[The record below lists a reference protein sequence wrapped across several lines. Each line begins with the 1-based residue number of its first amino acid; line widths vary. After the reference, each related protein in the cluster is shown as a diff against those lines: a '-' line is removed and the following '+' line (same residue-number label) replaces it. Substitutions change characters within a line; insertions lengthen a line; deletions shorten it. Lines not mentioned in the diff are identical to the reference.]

1 MKHPDSPGG
10 DDVPPN
16 RLDRGVDWGRGRLSQ
31 GICKVV
37 GGEVTLNQAVAVC
50 GSARFLRVSQS
61 TPVSAMDQLR
71 SNCDVDSDSGAN
83 SLTKFDPL
91 LAASGSPSS
100 LPQSIEVSQ
109 SNSNSPN
116 ASLTGLSSFVGIN
129 VSKRQRSPNWTTKED
144 EQLARSW
151 VDVSRNPIFAS
162 EQRGEE
168 FFKRVC
174 EHFNHHWH
182 GNPRTPAGVR
192 ERWGILQPAC
202 LRFNV
207 IYHQVVAH
215 CQLTLPSPSPEHCRR
230 LAHECFSE
238 QTVTRT
244 QRHRQFQYE
253 TVWEIV
259 KDTPRFRMP
268 TQPRPGPIVCSGSTH
283 PVAATFSNPSGLSL
297 IHVNGKS
304 QLRQEPDIS
313 AVRQPSEINGR
324 GSHPSI
330 TASHHPPSP
339 VENKKRRISG
349 LQYDESDPE
358 LEASSS
364 SFALDDRRNERNG
377 FQPSTSALH
386 DRLALERE
394 RFMADKEERSR
405 ESIRK
410 DKELDLRIKASD
422 RDDLM
427 LDLKIIQTN
436 VDDCPDET
444 SKRALDLMKAAVLK
458 KYNNDPSVT

>member
-1 MKHPDSPGG
+1 
-10 DDVPPN
+10 
-16 RLDRGVDWGRGRLSQ
+16 
-31 GICKVV
+31 
-37 GGEVTLNQAVAVC
+37 
-50 GSARFLRVSQS
+50 
-61 TPVSAMDQLR
+61 MDQLR
-71 SNCDVDSDSGAN
+71 SDSDSGAN

-100 LPQSIEVSQ
+100 LPQSIDVSH
-109 SNSNSPN
+109 SNVNSPN
-116 ASLTGLSSFVGIN
+116 TSLTGLSNFVGIN

-144 EQLARSW
+144 EQLAHSW

-182 GNPRTPAGVR
+182 GNSRTPAGVR

-202 LRFNV
+202 LRFNA
-207 IYHQVVAH
+207 IYHQIVAH
-215 CQLTLPSPSPEHCRR
+215 CQQTQPNPSPEHCRR

-268 TQPRPGPIVCSGSTH
+268 VPTKPSPLSCSTSTH
-283 PVAATFSNPSGLSL
+283 PAAGTFSTPPGLSL
-297 IHVNGKS
+297 IHVNGKNQAKQAS
-304 QLRQEPDIS
+304 DIS
-313 AVRQPSEINGR
+313 AQRQSSDINGKVP
-324 GSHPSI
+324 HPTS
-330 TASHHPPSP
+330 TSQHASSP
-339 VENKKRRISG
+339 AENKKRKISG
-349 LQYDESDPE
+349 LQWISHHDESDPE
-358 LEASSS
+358 LEASSNS
-364 SFALDDRRNERNG
+364 LALDDRRNEKNG
-377 FQPSTSALH
+377 TQSISVTR
-386 DRLALERE
+386 DKLALERE
-394 RFMADKEERSR
+394 KFLLDKEERSK

-427 LDLKIIQTN
+427 LDLKIIQAHGA
-436 VDDCPDET
+436 DCPDET
-444 SKRALDLMKAAVLK
+444 SKRALELMKASVLK
-458 KYNNDPSVT
+458 KYNNDPSIT

>member
-1 MKHPDSPGG
+1 MEQG
-10 DDVPPN
+10 
-16 RLDRGVDWGRGRLSQ
+16 LLVDQKSNLGRGMNETGPRGIPAKVLLS
-31 GICKVV
+31 
-37 GGEVTLNQAVAVC
+37 NQSETVPFA
-50 GSARFLRVSQS
+50 L
-61 TPVSAMDQLR
+61 MDQLR

-100 LPQSIEVSQ
+100 LPQSIEVNH
-109 SNSNSPN
+109 SNINSPN
-116 ASLTGLSSFVGIN
+116 TSLTGLSSFVGIN

-202 LRFNV
+202 LRFNA

-215 CQLTLPSPSPEHCRR
+215 CQQAQPNPSPEHCRR

-268 TQPRPGPIVCSGSTH
+268 VPAKPASLACSTSSQPAMS
-283 PVAATFSNPSGLSL
+283 TFSTPLGTSL
-297 IHVNGKS
+297 VHANGKS
-304 QLRQEPDIS
+304 PAMQEPDIS
-313 AVRQPSEINGR
+313 AHRQPSETNGK
-324 GSHPSI
+324 G
-330 TASHHPPSP
+330 AYPPFPTSQQDNSP
-339 VENKKRRISG
+339 AENKKRKLSG
-349 LQYDESDPE
+349 PQWVSQRNDESDPE
-358 LEASSS
+358 LEISSVS
-364 SFALDDRRNERNG
+364 LALDDHTRNQQNRCQSG
-377 FQPSTSALH
+377 SLTQG
-386 DRLALERE
+386 RLALERE
-394 RFMADKEERSR
+394 KFLADKEERSK

-410 DKELDLRIKASD
+410 DKELALRIKASD
-422 RDDLM
+422 RDDLT

-436 VDDCPDET
+436 GDDCPDET
-444 SKRALDLMKAAVLK
+444 SKRALALMKTVVLR